1 MVVSERR
8 QTATPLGRSAAELDR
23 ARPTTL
29 HSRSA
34 AWPNLNSPHLGP
46 SFVATL
52 SPSKGWNVGEDG
64 LRTVSSFDF
73 MPVRAS
79 QRSFR
84 VSLSS
89 SIARV
94 ELLDPWSGDTSRFA
108 LTTRGSDAES
118 SHNFRMLGSD
128 LGREKFHVYHYQW
141 SSSSIGDTL
150 INGHRFNESRFA

>member
-1 MVVSERR
+1 MVVSEQR

-64 LRTVSSFDF
+64 LRTGLSFDF

-79 QRSFR
+79 QRIPSA
-84 VSLSS
+84 SLSL
-89 SIARV
+89 RVLLV
-94 ELLDPWSGDTSRFA
+94 EL
-108 LTTRGSDAES
+108 
-118 SHNFRMLGSD
+118 
-128 LGREKFHVYHYQW
+128 V
-141 SSSSIGDTL
+141 
-150 INGHRFNESRFA
+150 

>member
-8 QTATPLGRSAAELDR
+8 QTATPLGRNAAELDR

-64 LRTVSSFDF
+64 LRTGLSFDF
-73 MPVRAS
+73 IPVRAS
-79 QRSFR
+79 QPSFR
-84 VSLSS
+84 VTLSPSLFELSL
-89 SIARV
+89 V
-94 ELLDPWSGDTSRFA
+94 ELLYPWSGDTSRFA
-108 LTTRGSDAES
+108 LTIPR
-118 SHNFRMLGSD
+118 
-128 LGREKFHVYHYQW
+128 
-141 SSSSIGDTL
+141 
-150 INGHRFNESRFA
+150 